1 MPTINV
7 GDFRKGMKVLLD
19 GQPCELLS
27 VEFKK
32 PGKGQAVYTTRIRN
46 LLNGK
51 MYDNKYRSGDSL
63 ESADIRNGDG
73 VYSYF
78 DGTDYIFMDNES
90 FEQVGISADI
100 VGDKMRFIPDN
111 TECALLYW
119 NGQLI
124 SVSPPKHIV
133 LEVTYTEPA
142 ARGDTATNVT
152 KAARVDP
159 GGEVQVPAFIAQGNR
174 IKIETETGTYIERVN
189 D

>member
-1 MPTINV
+1 MATINV

-19 GQPCELLS
+19 GQPCEMLS

-51 MYDNKYRSGDSL
+51 TYDIKYRSGDSL
-63 ESADIRNGDG
+63 ESADIRNSDG
-73 VYSYF
+73 IYSYF
-78 DGTDYIFMDNES
+78 DGTDYIFLDNES
-90 FEQVGISADI
+90 FEQVGLSGE
-100 VGDKMRFIPDN
+100 VCGYQMKFIPEN
-111 TECALLYW
+111 TECGLLYW

-124 SVSPPKHIV
+124 GVTPPKHIV

-142 ARGDTATNVT
+142 AKGDTATNVT
-152 KAARVDP
+152 KAATVDV

-174 IKIETETGTYIERVN
+174 IKIDTESGTYIERVN

>member
-1 MPTINV
+1 MPAINV

-46 LLNGK
+46 LINGK
-51 MYDNKYRSGDSL
+51 IYDNKYRSGDSL
-63 ESADIRNGDG
+63 ESADVRNADG
-73 VYSYF
+73 IYSYF
-78 DGTDYIFMDNES
+78 DGSEYIFMDNDS
-90 FEQVGISADI
+90 FEQVGIPADV
-100 VGDKMRFIPDN
+100 VGQQLRFIPEN
-111 TECALLYW
+111 TECGLLYW

-124 SVSPPKHIV
+124 AISPPKHIV

-152 KAARVDP
+152 KAATVDP
-159 GGEVQVPAFIAQGNR
+159 GGEVQVPAFIAQGNK
-174 IKIETETGTYIERVN
+174 IKIETESGSYIERVN